1 MPYTGKVYRPPSEA
15 RSLILQATTGC
26 PYNRCNFCSMY
37 SDEDF
42 TIKSLA
48 GFKEH
53 IQAVKQFHRGPV
65 ESVFLADGNTII
77 IKTEQLLE
85 FLETI
90 REEFPKV
97 ERITSYG
104 SARYVN
110 KKSAEELKSLRE
122 AGLARIHTGM
132 ESGDAD
138 TLELINKGTTPE
150 EIIAAGKKVKEA
162 GIELSQYYLVG
173 VGGQDLS
180 EQHAVNSAKVLN
192 QFDPEFIRLRTFI
205 PIDGTKLHDLCQQ
218 GEFKLLNGHQALAET
233 RVFIENLEVSSNLL
247 SDHISNHWDINGQL
261 PDEKAEMLAEIN
273 KALKV
278 DISKFRDPTRGH
290 L

>member
-1 MPYTGKVYRPPSEA
+1 MPYKGKVYRPPSEA

-37 SDEDF
+37 SDQDF

-85 FLETI
+85 FLKTI
-90 REEFPKV
+90 REEFPEV
-97 ERITSYG
+97 ERVTSYG

-110 KKSAEELKSLRE
+110 QKSAEELKKLRE
-122 AGLARIHTGM
+122 AGLTRIHTGM

-150 EIIAAGKKVKEA
+150 EIIAAGKKVKET

-173 VGGQDLS
+173 IGGQALS
-180 EQHAVNSAKVLN
+180 EQHALNSAKVLN

-205 PIDGTKLHDLCQQ
+205 PIAGTKLHELYQK
-218 GEFKLLNGHQALAET
+218 EKFKLLNAHQALAET
-233 RVFIENLEVSSNLL
+233 RILIENLDVSSRLL
-247 SDHISNHWDINGQL
+247 SDHISNHWDINGKL
-261 PDEKAEMLAEIN
+261 PDDREEMLTEIK
-273 KALKV
+273 KAGRVEL
-278 DISKFRDPTRGH
+278 SQFRNPAAGH

>member
-1 MPYTGKVYRPPSEA
+1 MPYQGKVYRPPSEA

-37 SDEDF
+37 SDEEF
-42 TIKSLA
+42 TIKTLA

-53 IQAVKQFHRGPV
+53 LQAVSKFHRGPV

-77 IKTEQLLE
+77 MKTEQLLE
-85 FLETI
+85 FLKLI
-90 REEFPKV
+90 KEEFPEV

-110 KKSAEELKSLRE
+110 KKTAEELRSLRE
-122 AGLARIHTGM
+122 AGLSRIHTGM
-132 ESGDAD
+132 ESGDGE
-138 TLELINKGTTPE
+138 TLELINKGVTPE
-150 EIIAAGKKVKEA
+150 EIIAAGRKVKKA

-173 VGGQDLS
+173 VGGLALS
-180 EQHAVNSAKVLN
+180 EQHAVNSARVLN
-192 QFDPEFIRLRTFI
+192 QFDPDFIRLRTFI
-205 PIDGTKLHDLCQQ
+205 PIEGTKLFELYQQ
-218 GEFKLLNGHQALAET
+218 GEFKLLDGHQALEET
-233 RVFIENLEVSSNLL
+233 RLLLENLEVSSTLL
-247 SDHISNHWDINGQL
+247 SDHISNHWDLKGKL
-261 PDEKAEMLAEIN
+261 PDDKNEMLAEID

-278 DISKFRDPTRGH
+278 EISQFRDPAQGH